1 MNTSIA
7 TPYKTSV
14 FPIIA
19 VALVILTLS
28 TIMFIRIGFAPVLI
42 IGGSA
47 TVAYFVWLATT
58 YKRPVNPQT
67 ILPLYLAAVAA
78 QMIHMVEEYATD
90 FPGEFSS
97 LFHLNLFNR
106 DFFAITFMGIF
117 GALWLLT
124 ALGLLYRNPIANFM
138 LWFFLIG
145 PGLVNSVAHFSFPFF
160 SGHFHYFPG
169 LVTVLLPTIF
179 TILVIRV
186 LLREDN
192 QFKSEQIQ
200 PATR

>member
-1 MNTSIA
+1 MNISFA
-7 TPYKTSV
+7 TPYKPSV

-19 VALVILTLS
+19 VALVILTLG
-28 TIMFIRIGFAPVLI
+28 TIMLIRIGPAPVVI

-47 TVAYFVWLATT
+47 TIAYFVWLATT
-58 YKRPVNPQT
+58 YKQPVNPQA

-90 FPGEFSS
+90 FPGEFSR

-106 DFFAITFMGIF
+106 DFFVITFMGAF

-160 SGHFHYFPG
+160 GGHFHYFPG

-179 TILVIRV
+179 TILAIRV
-186 LLREDN
+186 LLKEH
-192 QFKSEQIQ
+192 QHFKRIN
-200 PATR
+200 PKRR

>member
-7 TPYKTSV
+7 TPYKPSV

-19 VALVILTLS
+19 VALVILTLG
-28 TIMFIRIGFAPVLI
+28 TMMFIRIGFAPVLI

-47 TVAYFVWLATT
+47 TIAYFVWLATT
-58 YKRPVNPQT
+58 YKRPANPQT

-90 FPGEFSS
+90 FPGEFSR

-106 DFFAITFMGIF
+106 DFFVITFMGAF

-145 PGLVNSVAHFSFPFF
+145 PGLVNSVAHFSFPFL
-160 SGHFHYFPG
+160 SGHLHYFPFSA
-169 LVTVLLPTIF
+169 TVLLSTCF

-186 LLREDN
+186 LVKSHK
-192 QFKSEQIQ
+192 QFKAE
-200 PATR
+200 

>member
-1 MNTSIA
+1 MDISIA
-7 TPYKTSV
+7 TPYKPSV
-14 FPIIA
+14 LPIIA
-19 VALVILTLS
+19 VALVILTLG
-28 TIMFIRIGFAPVLI
+28 TMMFIRIGFAPLLI

-47 TVAYFVWLATT
+47 TIAYFVWLATT
-58 YKRPVNPQT
+58 YKRPANPQT

-90 FPGEFSS
+90 FPGEFSR

-106 DFFAITFMGIF
+106 DFFVITFMGAF

-145 PGLVNSVAHFSFPFF
+145 PGLVNSVAHFSFPFL
-160 SGHFHYFPG
+160 SGHLHYFPG
-169 LVTVLLPTIF
+169 LATVLLPTIF

-186 LLREDN
+186 LVKSHK
-192 QFKSEQIQ
+192 QFKAE
-200 PATR
+200 

>member
-7 TPYKTSV
+7 NPYKPSI
-14 FPIIA
+14 FPIVA
-19 VALVILTLS
+19 VAVVILTLS
-28 TIMFIRIGFAPVLI
+28 TIMFVRIGPAPVLI

-47 TVAYFVWLATT
+47 TIAYFVWLATT
-58 YKRPVNPQT
+58 YQRPVNPQT

-97 LFHLNLFNR
+97 LFHLNLFQR
-106 DFFAITFMGIF
+106 DFFAITFMGVF

-124 ALGLLYRNPIANFM
+124 AIGLLYRNPIANFM
-138 LWFFLIG
+138 LWFFVIG
-145 PGLVNSVAHFSFPFF
+145 PGLINSVAHFSFPFF

-179 TILVIRV
+179 TVLLIRV
-186 LLREDN
+186 LLKEYW
-192 QFKSEQIQ
+192 QFRSEHIQ
-200 PATR
+200 PASR

>member
-7 TPYKTSV
+7 IPSKPSV
-14 FPIIA
+14 FPIVA
-19 VALVILTLS
+19 VALAILTFS
-28 TIMFIRIGFAPVLI
+28 TIMYVRIGLAPVVI

-47 TVAYFVWLATT
+47 AVAYFVWLGTT
-58 YKRPVNPQT
+58 YKRPVNPQA
-67 ILPLYLAAVAA
+67 ILPLYLAAVAS

-90 FPGEFSS
+90 FPGEFSK
-97 LFHLNLFNR
+97 LFHLNLFQR

-124 ALGLLYRNPIANFM
+124 ALGLRYRNPIANFM

-179 TILVIRV
+179 TVLAIRV
-186 LLREDN
+186 LLKEQK
-192 QFKSEQIQ
+192 QFK
-200 PATR
+200 TG

>member
-7 TPYKTSV
+7 VRYKPSV
-14 FPIIA
+14 FPVVAIA
-19 VALVILTLS
+19 VVILTIGTL
-28 TIMFIRIGFAPVLI
+28 MFIRIGFAPVLI

-47 TVAYFVWLATT
+47 TIAYFVWLATT
-58 YKRPVNPQT
+58 YQRPVNPQT

-90 FPGEFSS
+90 FPGEFSN
-97 LFHLNLFNR
+97 LFHLNLFQR
-106 DFFAITFMGIF
+106 DFFAITFMGVF
-117 GALWLLT
+117 GAVWLLT
-124 ALGLLYRNPIANFM
+124 ALGLLYRNPVANFL

-169 LVTVLLPTIF
+169 LVTVMLPTIF
-179 TILVIRV
+179 TILAIRV
-186 LLREDN
+186 LLKERR
-192 QFKSEQIQ
+192 QFQKELI
-200 PATR
+200 

>member
-7 TPYKTSV
+7 VRYKPSV
-14 FPIIA
+14 FPVVAIA
-19 VALVILTLS
+19 VVILTLC
-28 TIMFIRIGFAPVLI
+28 TLMFIRIGFAPVLI

-47 TVAYFVWLATT
+47 TIAYFVWLATT
-58 YKRPVNPQT
+58 YQRPVNPQA

-90 FPGEFSS
+90 FPGEFSR
-97 LFHLNLFNR
+97 LFHLNLFQR
-106 DFFAITFMGIF
+106 DFFAITFMGVF
-117 GALWLLT
+117 GAVWLLT
-124 ALGLLYRNPIANFM
+124 ALGLLYRNPVANFL

-160 SGHFHYFPG
+160 DGHFHYFPG

-186 LLREDN
+186 LL
-192 QFKSEQIQ
+192 KEQKQ
-200 PATR
+200 SKTE

>member
-1 MNTSIA
+1 MHTLPANS
-7 TPYKTSV
+7 YKPST
-14 FPIIA
+14 FPILA
-19 VALVILTLS
+19 VALAILTFG

-47 TVAYFVWLATT
+47 TIAYFVWLATT
-58 YKRPVNPQT
+58 YKRPIDPQA
-67 ILPLYLAAVAA
+67 ILPLYLAGVAA
-78 QMIHMVEEYATD
+78 QMIHMAEEYAAD
-90 FPGEFSS
+90 FPGEFSR
-97 LFHLNLFNR
+97 LFNLNLFNR
-106 DFFAITFMGIF
+106 DFFAITFMGVF

-169 LVTVLLPTIF
+169 LATVLLPTIF

-186 LLREDN
+186 LLKEHQ
-192 QFKSEQIQ
+192 QFRVE
-200 PATR
+200 

>member
-7 TPYKTSV
+7 APYKPPV

-28 TIMFIRIGFAPVLI
+28 TLMFIRIGFAPVLI

-47 TVAYFVWLATT
+47 AIAYFVWLATT
-58 YKRPVNPQT
+58 YNRPVNPQT

-90 FPGEFSS
+90 FPGEFSR
-97 LFHLNLFNR
+97 LFHLNLFDR
-106 DFFAITFMGIF
+106 DFFAITFMGAF

-124 ALGLLYRNPIANFM
+124 ALGLLHRNPIANFM

-160 SGHFHYFPG
+160 GGHFHYFPG

-179 TILVIRV
+179 TILAIRV
-186 LLREDN
+186 LLREHK
-192 QFKSEQIQ
+192 QFQSE
-200 PATR
+200 

>member
-1 MNTSIA
+1 MNTSLA
-7 TPYKTSV
+7 VPYKPSV

-19 VALVILTLS
+19 VALAILTFGA
-28 TIMFIRIGFAPVLI
+28 IMFVRVGTAPVVI

-47 TVAYFVWLATT
+47 AIAYFVWLGTT
-58 YKRPVNPQT
+58 YKRPADPRA
-67 ILPLYLAAVAA
+67 ILPLYLAAVAS

-90 FPGEFSS
+90 FPGQVSS

-106 DFFAITFMGIF
+106 DFFAITFMGVF

-145 PGLVNSVAHFSFPFF
+145 PGLVNGVAHFSFPFF

-186 LLREDN
+186 LL
-192 QFKSEQIQ
+192 QEQRQ
-200 PATR
+200 STTE

>member
-1 MNTSIA
+1 MNTSFA
-7 TPYKTSV
+7 TPYKPSV

-19 VALVILTLS
+19 VASAILTFG
-28 TIMFIRIGFAPVLI
+28 TIMFIRIGPAPVLI

-47 TVAYFVWLATT
+47 AIAYFVWLATT
-58 YKRPVNPQT
+58 YKHPVNPHT
-67 ILPLYLAAVAA
+67 ILPLYLAGVAA
-78 QMIHMVEEYATD
+78 QMIHMAEEYATD
-90 FPGEFSS
+90 FPGEFSR
-97 LFHLNLFNR
+97 LFNLNLFNR
-106 DFFAITFMGIF
+106 DFFAITFMGAF

-169 LVTVLLPTIF
+169 LITVLLPTIF
-179 TILVIRV
+179 TVLVIRV
-186 LLREDN
+186 LLRE
-192 QFKSEQIQ
+192 QKHFKVEQIQ
-200 PATR
+200 S

>member
-1 MNTSIA
+1 MNISFVTLYR
-7 TPYKTSV
+7 PSV
-14 FPIIA
+14 FPIIS
-19 VALVILTLS
+19 VALVILTLG
-28 TIMFIRIGFAPVLI
+28 TIMFIRIGFAPALI

-90 FPGEFSS
+90 FPGEFSR
-97 LFHLNLFNR
+97 LFHLNMFDR
-106 DFFAITFMGIF
+106 DFFAITFMGAF

-169 LVTVLLPTIF
+169 LVTVLLPTAF

-186 LLREDN
+186 LLKEHKH
-192 QFKSEQIQ
+192 FKTE
-200 PATR
+200 

>member
-1 MNTSIA
+1 MNTSFA
-7 TPYKTSV
+7 TPSKPSV
-14 FPIIA
+14 LPIIA
-19 VALVILTLS
+19 VALAILTLS

-42 IGGSA
+42 IGGSG
-47 TVAYFVWLATT
+47 VIAYFVWLATT
-58 YKRPVNPQT
+58 YQRPANPQT

-78 QMIHMVEEYATD
+78 QMIHMVEEYVTD
-90 FPGEFSS
+90 FPGEFSR

-106 DFFAITFMGIF
+106 DFFVITFMGVF

-145 PGLVNSVAHFSFPFF
+145 PGLANSVAHFSFPLF

-186 LLREDN
+186 LLREHK
-192 QFKSEQIQ
+192 QFKAE
-200 PATR
+200 